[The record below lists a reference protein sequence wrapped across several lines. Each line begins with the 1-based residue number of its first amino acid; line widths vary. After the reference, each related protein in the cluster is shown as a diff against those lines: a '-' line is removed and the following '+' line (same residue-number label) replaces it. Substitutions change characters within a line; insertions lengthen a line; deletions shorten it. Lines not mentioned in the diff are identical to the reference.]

1 MIISLISSHS
11 SYHHLAQLL
20 VNEGNEVFHFGA
32 SSTSADITNYHPIP
46 INLPIAEAIS
56 DHEIDFLIEK
66 LLKIES
72 DFILASGIPISRNKK
87 IHNVLTERKIPYFFV
102 SPEFTILE
110 IDKFKTKKML
120 QHLKIPTP
128 DAISI
133 DGKYLFE
140 NFKKIPRPFV
150 VKLNYIFHYG
160 KQTIIVND
168 DNFEEAYLDLFSTH
182 IDLPPRLTNISF
194 DANITLEKFVKL
206 KREYSYHLVANKTG
220 WKYLGSARD
229 YKRSYEND
237 IGFNTLG
244 MGAYNTDD
252 IDLIM
257 HEYSDKIIKFLNDY
271 LKINYKGFMF
281 IGVGIDENNNPH
293 VLEINTRAGD
303 PELQVILNSINNN
316 LTEFFYLLSKDENI
330 PDIQFN
336 TTKSVTVKL
345 MNKFFEWNKPARH
358 LPAFDNIP
366 KDIIYSLDG
375 GLDFYITHSVFTAK
389 TSSLEESSKKIY
401 NYLNT
406 QMLGQF
412 FYRKD
417 IGILK

>member
-366 KDIIYSLDG
+366 KDIIHSLDG